1 MQEIEDAV
9 RGLCDAARS
18 LGVRGLPGT
27 PLPYVSGNVSLY
39 NESRSGKSI
48 PPTPIVACLGV
59 LLDFAAARGQ
69 GLQRPGDLLF
79 HVGAASEALG
89 ASLYA
94 EATEQ
99 LRIRETDV
107 LPELDLEREREQDFA
122 VLDAYDAR
130 IVQACRAIGKGGILL
145 ALLRMACTRSGTL
158 ERGARCILPPSTQ
171 QPIAALFAEAPGF
184 VCEIRPEDAAHFEA
198 VCAARQVHVRRL
210 GEVIPAAELQIHAHE
225 RSWDL
230 PLAELAAIWM
240 HALDRVLSEEET
252 A

>member
-1 MQEIEDAV
+1 
-9 RGLCDAARS
+9 
-18 LGVRGLPGT
+18 
-27 PLPYVSGNVSLY
+27 
-39 NESRSGKSI
+39 
-48 PPTPIVACLGV
+48 
-59 LLDFAAARGQ
+59 
-69 GLQRPGDLLF
+69 
-79 HVGAASEALG
+79 
-89 ASLYA
+89 
-94 EATEQ
+94 
-99 LRIRETDV
+99 
-107 LPELDLEREREQDFA
+107 
-122 VLDAYDAR
+122 
-130 IVQACRAIGKGGILL
+130 
-145 ALLRMACTRSGTL
+145 MACTRSGTL